1 MKSDIKI
8 IRAYWGDSENLRSE
22 IPPLPI
28 YDNQI
33 VYVWGENNNK
43 FLSDR
48 GFKTRI
54 VTEEDPCKID
64 HTNFLIRKLMVIKLA
79 LEEFSE
85 IMFMDWDCYI
95 LRNIDHTFYK
105 YISQKPIQIPLY
117 AHLRNPIEGL
127 NDFHPGGSQSDIDFK
142 NEASRFI
149 LKYSWKFDDMCII
162 PNFGF
167 FYSRDISIG
176 KKLLDIAINNN
187 LKGVADEIAMFIYAN
202 CDYKTYVD
210 RYHPIFVTGVSDFVI
225 STKFKI
231 SKIQR
236 KFNNHLGE
244 IIDMDLYLEHM

>member
-95 LRNIDHTFYK
+95 LRNH
-105 YISQKPIQIPLY
+105 
-117 AHLRNPIEGL
+117 
-127 NDFHPGGSQSDIDFK
+127 
-142 NEASRFI
+142 
-149 LKYSWKFDDMCII
+149 C
-162 PNFGF
+162 
-167 FYSRDISIG
+167 
-176 KKLLDIAINNN
+176 AI
-187 LKGVADEIAMFIYAN
+187 
-202 CDYKTYVD
+202 
-210 RYHPIFVTGVSDFVI
+210 
-225 STKFKI
+225 
-231 SKIQR
+231 
-236 KFNNHLGE
+236 
-244 IIDMDLYLEHM
+244 